1 MAVISADTDDLH
13 LKHLYVFLNA
23 KKSSSLDYAEQRR
36 SVKSRR
42 TPQLLKNEVK
52 QKAVSIVRKE
62 HLKKG

>member
-1 MAVISADTDDLH
+1 M
-13 LKHLYVFLNA
+13 
-23 KKSSSLDYAEQRR
+23 DYDEQRR

-52 QKAVSIVRKE
+52 QKAVSIVGKE

>member
-1 MAVISADTDDLH
+1 M
-13 LKHLYVFLNA
+13 YFLNA

-52 QKAVSIVRKE
+52 QKAVSIVGKE
-62 HLKKG
+62 YLKKG